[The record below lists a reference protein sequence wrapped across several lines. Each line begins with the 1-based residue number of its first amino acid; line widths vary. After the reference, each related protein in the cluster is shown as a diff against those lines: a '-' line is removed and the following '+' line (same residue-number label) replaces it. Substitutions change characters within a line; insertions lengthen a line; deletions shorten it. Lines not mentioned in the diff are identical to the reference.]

1 MTQDIP
7 RLRQQLQ
14 QLKAQNDGGAL
25 DDAAYA
31 AAKAPLERQL
41 LDQVLDAPA
50 APAAAARPSA
60 RLLSLVSAAAL
71 ALASAGYLWTG
82 SPGMPSAG
90 PPGSRTDTSALA
102 SNGDTEAQF
111 LAAVEQLAQRLQQE
125 PDNAEGWAMLAR
137 SYARL
142 GRHAD
147 AAPAFEKAI
156 ALQGNDAR
164 LLVDFADTLAM
175 QNGRNL
181 AGRPTELVQRALQ
194 LDPDN
199 FKALA
204 LAGTAAFNAHD
215 YAAAVRHWE
224 KLALAAPAD
233 SEFSAQLQSSIAEAR
248 SRAGLAAAKPQ
259 PAIAAG
265 AAPATFAQ
273 AAAPAAAHGGVLRGS
288 VRLAP
293 ALAKLAAPTDTVFIY
308 ARAAEGPRLP
318 LAILRHQVKDLPLD
332 FELDDSS
339 AMSPATRLSGFAKV
353 VVSAR
358 ISKTGQ
364 AMPSAG
370 DLVGESAAV
379 ANSASGVSIE
389 IAQVIKP

>member
-14 QLKAQNDGGAL
+14 QLKAQNDSGTL

-31 AAKAPLERQL
+31 EAKAPLERQL
-41 LDQVLDAPA
+41 LDQVLA
-50 APAAAARPSA
+50 APAAAAPDAPARPSV
-60 RLLSLVSAAAL
+60 RLLSLMSAAVL
-71 ALASAGYLWTG
+71 ALAGAGYLWTG

-90 PPGSRTDTSALA
+90 PPGSRAETSAQA
-102 SNGDTEAQF
+102 SQGDDEAQF
-111 LAAVEQLAQRLQQE
+111 TAAVEQLAQRLQQE

-137 SYARL
+137 SYVRL

-147 AAPAFEKAI
+147 AEPAFEKAI
-156 ALQGNDAR
+156 ALQADDAR
-164 LLVDFADTLAM
+164 LLADFADTLAL

-181 AGRPTELVQRALQ
+181 AGRPTELVLRALK

-204 LAGTAAFNAHD
+204 LAGTAAFNAQD
-215 YAAAVRHWE
+215 YAGAVRHWE
-224 KLALAAPAD
+224 RLALAAPAD
-233 SEFSAQLQSSIAEAR
+233 SDFRGQLQSSIAEAR
-248 SRAGLAAAKPQ
+248 SRGGLA
-259 PAIAAG
+259 PA
-265 AAPATFAQ
+265 P
-273 AAAPAAAHGGVLRGS
+273 AAAPAAANGGRLRGS

-308 ARAAEGPRLP
+308 ARAAEGPRMP

-332 FELDDSS
+332 FQLDDSS
-339 AMSPATRLSGFAKV
+339 AMSPATRLSGFPTV

-358 ISKTGQ
+358 ISKSGQ
-364 AMPSAG
+364 AAPSAG

-379 ANSASGVSIE
+379 ANSANGVLIE